1 MENSIFSKTY
11 AGFSIGYCVLM
22 TLIAVMTIVVPI
34 YDYGFTPLNDEGQFL
49 YHTIIAVLTLL
60 VFTPQPIA
68 LMSFYFSGGIGK
80 NWFSHIVFMALVL
93 SFSSLV
99 LLVLYLIYLQM
110 AGIPAFYFENI
121 KSQPLEKFAVLFLI
135 LAFLHSL
142 FFPFLFAITAFV
154 VQKVSL
160 GKRFLPIISMVSAIF
175 LAIVFAVLIVVI
187 GKITGIQSIYNGSR
201 EATYPHWFMLG
212 SIAWTLIGLSAF
224 WKTKEVV
231 LSINPIHQEL
241 QIPVIATFNS
251 PTDEQKS
258 NKKPYLILIGI
269 GAIVLIGVF
278 SIVAAAFGLI
288 YLSRPKTT
296 FEGKSNTN
304 QAQSNTNSNPQNTP
318 KTEDLLTLVESRK
331 NLFGDFKLY
340 QINKS
345 DTKFYPYPK
354 DKINAS
360 FYSEQD
366 PKKLTF
372 FDVSVFNNVDDAR
385 KEVEFRKKYIG
396 EQKLKILS
404 EKNNADGVSIS
415 LKNKEY
421 FEIIECQGEVCF
433 SVRDKTESVTSM
445 FRLWIFKQ
453 IVPEAKKI
461 AKNN

>member
-11 AGFSIGYCVLM
+11 AGFSIVYCVLM
-22 TLIAVMTIVVPI
+22 TLIAVMTIVIPI
-34 YDYGFTPLNDEGQFL
+34 YDYGFTPLNEKGLFL
-49 YHTIIAVLTLL
+49 YHTIFAVLALL
-60 VFTPQPIA
+60 AFTPQPIA
-68 LMSFYFSGGIGK
+68 LMNFYFSGSIGK

-121 KSQPLEKFAVLFLI
+121 KSHPLEKFAVLFLI

-142 FFPFLFAITAFV
+142 FFPVVFAITAFV

-160 GKRFLPIISMVSAIF
+160 GKRFLPIISMISAIL
-175 LAIVFAVLIVVI
+175 LAIVFAVLIVTI

-231 LSINPIHQEL
+231 SPVNLTPQEL
-241 QIPVIATFNS
+241 QTPVISTFNS

-258 NKKPYLILIGI
+258 NQKTYLILIGI

-318 KTEDLLTLVESRK
+318 KTKDLQTLVESRK

>member
-11 AGFSIGYCVLM
+11 AGFSIVYCVLM
-22 TLIAVMTIVVPI
+22 TLIAVMTIVIPI
-34 YDYGFTPLNDEGQFL
+34 YDYGFTPLNEKGLFL
-49 YHTIIAVLTLL
+49 YHTIFAVLALL
-60 VFTPQPIA
+60 AFTPQPIA
-68 LMSFYFSGGIGK
+68 LMNFYFSGSIGK
-80 NWFSHIVFMALVL
+80 NWFSHVAFGALLLSFLALVL
-93 SFSSLV
+93 
-99 LLVLYLIYLQM
+99 LLFYVIYLQIL
-110 AGIPAFYFENI
+110 GVPELYFTNKYSKPLLKFTIPIAIFG
-121 KSQPLEKFAVLFLI
+121 
-135 LAFLHSL
+135 FLHTC
-142 FFPFLFAITAFV
+142 FFTIVFTIIALTVKKV
-154 VQKVSL
+154 VL
-160 GKRFLPIISMVSAIF
+160 WKRFLPIISMFSAT
-175 LAIVFAVLIVVI
+175 LLVFFFAFTIIAI
-187 GKITGIQSIYNGSR
+187 GKITESESIYNGSR

-231 LSINPIHQEL
+231 SPVNLTPQEL
-241 QIPVIATFNS
+241 QTPVISTFNS

-258 NKKPYLILIGI
+258 NQKTYLILIGI

-318 KTEDLLTLVESRK
+318 KTKDLQTLVESRK

>member
-1 MENSIFSKTY
+1 MQSNKKTY
-11 AGFSIGYCVLM
+11 
-22 TLIAVMTIVVPI
+22 
-34 YDYGFTPLNDEGQFL
+34 
-49 YHTIIAVLTLL
+49 
-60 VFTPQPIA
+60 
-68 LMSFYFSGGIGK
+68 
-80 NWFSHIVFMALVL
+80 
-93 SFSSLV
+93 
-99 LLVLYLIYLQM
+99 
-110 AGIPAFYFENI
+110 
-121 KSQPLEKFAVLFLI
+121 LI
-135 LAFLHSL
+135 LA
-142 FFPFLFAITAFV
+142 
-154 VQKVSL
+154 
-160 GKRFLPIISMVSAIF
+160 
-175 LAIVFAVLIVVI
+175 
-187 GKITGIQSIYNGSR
+187 GI
-201 EATYPHWFMLG
+201 A
-212 SIAWTLIGLSAF
+212 
-224 WKTKEVV
+224 
-231 LSINPIHQEL
+231 
-241 QIPVIATFNS
+241 
-251 PTDEQKS
+251 
-258 NKKPYLILIGI
+258 
-269 GAIVLIGVF
+269 AIVLIGVF
-278 SIVAAAFGLI
+278 SIVAAAVGLV
-288 YLSRPKTT
+288 YFSRPRTT
-296 FEGKSNTN
+296 FEGKPNTN
-304 QAQSNTNSNPQNTP
+304 QAQVNTNSNRQISP
-318 KTEDLLTLVESRK
+318 KPKDLQTLVESRQ

-396 EQKLKILS
+396 EQKLKIIS